1 MTTEERLAKVE
12 RELAEAKAQATRAK
26 RRTRWLLAVVVLALG
41 AWVMAGAVGPR
52 TAEGQAEPK
61 AVAETR
67 QRLKGLTDLDFEKT
81 SLDNA
86 LKYIAEVMRL
96 NIVIDPDLA
105 AQGIDLPMRVVDLKV
120 KRVSVESVL
129 DTILGADLGYKVEA
143 GYILVTTREKLQQ
156 NLPVV
161 TYPVAAG
168 AAVNE
173 VRANMFILEDEN
185 GQTRAMLSVTAGR
198 PGLDLYDEKDRL
210 RAILSVVKD
219 GPMLS
224 LINENGEARA
234 SLGVLA
240 PGSGLGLFDEAGEIR
255 AGMYVA
261 KDGPSLALR
270 DAAGKMIW
278 SAP

>member
-1 MTTEERLAKVE
+1 MTTEERLTTLE
-12 RELAEAKAQATRAK
+12 QELAATR
-26 RRTRWLLAVVVLALG
+26 RRFRWLLVGLALG
-41 AWVMAGAVGPR
+41 LGVWVFVRAGGR
-52 TAEGQAEPK
+52 T
-61 AVAETR
+61 
-67 QRLKGLTDLDFEKT
+67 
-81 SLDNA
+81 
-86 LKYIAEVMRL
+86 
-96 NIVIDPDLA
+96 
-105 AQGIDLPMRVVDLKV
+105 
-120 KRVSVESVL
+120 
-129 DTILGADLGYKVEA
+129 
-143 GYILVTTREKLQQ
+143 
-156 NLPVV
+156 
-161 TYPVAAG
+161 
-168 AAVNE
+168 

-261 KDGPSLALR
+261 KEGPSLALR